1 MWRADVYHI
10 VNEAEQS
17 EGMKDAAAPMF
28 DKISNRMSDKSAALL
43 LTLENKLDR
52 ILQGWLLIAGLASAL
67 RIANTPPSA
76 AADGILPVVAPYLL
90 LMLSPFAS
98 LVLALR
104 WFRDGHLQPQPSTRL
119 AVAGRW
125 RKVST
130 EEARAHPLYGT
141 TGIMVSLLIGTL
153 LNVPVRAGEYM
164 VAMPPV
170 AGDVPAWLSTLHLAM
185 TFDVVLFTSLYA
197 IAFVAA
203 LRKVPLFPRLL
214 AAIWIADVTMQL
226 ATAKLVASAGYV
238 PPNVADALHD
248 LLYGNVEK
256 VLISVAVWLPYL
268 LLSRRVN
275 VTYRSRIPA

>member
-1 MWRADVYHI
+1 
-10 VNEAEQS
+10 
-17 EGMKDAAAPMF
+17 MKDDAAPMF
-28 DKISNRMSDKSAALL
+28 DQFSARMRNKSATLL
-43 LTLENKLDR
+43 LSLEGNLDR
-52 ILQGWLLIAGLASAL
+52 ILQGWLLIAGLASAI

-76 AADGILPVVAPYLL
+76 AADGILAVVAPYVLL
-90 LMLSPFAS
+90 ILAPFAS

-104 WFRDGHLQPQPSTRL
+104 WFRDGHLQPQPTTRL
-119 AVAGRW
+119 AIVGRW

-130 EEARAHPLYGT
+130 EDARAHSLYGT

-170 AGDVPAWLSTLHLAM
+170 AGDVPQWLSTLHFAM

-214 AAIWIADVTMQL
+214 AAIWMADVTMQL

-238 PPNVADALHD
+238 PPKVAEALHH
-248 LLYGNVEK
+248 LLYGNIEK
-256 VLISVAVWLPYL
+256 VLISVVIWLPYL

-275 VTYRSRIPA
+275 VTYRSRTPA

>member
-1 MWRADVYHI
+1 
-10 VNEAEQS
+10 
-17 EGMKDAAAPMF
+17 MKDAAAPML
-28 DKISNRMSDKSAALL
+28 DKISNRMRDKSAAML

-52 ILQGWLLIAGLASAL
+52 IFQGWLLIAGLASAL

-76 AADGILPVVAPYLL
+76 AADGMLPVIAPYVLL
-90 LMLSPFAS
+90 ILAPFVSA
-98 LVLALR
+98 VLALR
-104 WFRDGHLQPQPSTRL
+104 WFRAGHLQPQPSTRL
-119 AVAGRW
+119 AVVGRW
-125 RKVST
+125 RQVT
-130 EEARAHPLYGT
+130 AEQARAHPLYGT

-170 AGDVPAWLSTLHLAM
+170 AGDVPPWLSTLHLAM

-203 LRKVPLFPRLL
+203 LRKGPLFPRLL

-226 ATAKLVASAGYV
+226 ATAKLVASSGYV
-238 PPNVADALHD
+238 PAKVAGALHQ

-256 VLISVAVWLPYL
+256 VLISVVIWLPYL

-275 VTYRSRIPA
+275 VTYRSRVPA

>member
-1 MWRADVYHI
+1 
-10 VNEAEQS
+10 
-17 EGMKDAAAPMF
+17 MF
-28 DKISNRMSDKSAALL
+28 QKFSNRMSNKSAALL

-52 ILQGWLLIAGLASAL
+52 ILQGWLLFAGLASAIRL
-67 RIANTPPSA
+67 ANTPPMA
-76 AADGILPVVAPYLL
+76 AAGGVLPLVAPYVLL
-90 LMLSPFAS
+90 ILAPFAS
-98 LVLALR
+98 MVLALR
-104 WFRDGHLQPQPSTRL
+104 WFRDGDLQAQPVTRL
-119 AVAGRW
+119 AVLGRW
-125 RKVST
+125 RQIT
-130 EEARAHPLYGT
+130 AQEAKAHPLYGT

-153 LNVPVRAGEYM
+153 LNLPVRAGEYM

-170 AGDVPAWLSTLHLAM
+170 AGDVPAWLSTLHFAM

-214 AAIWIADVTMQL
+214 VAIWIADITMQL
-226 ATAKLVASAGYV
+226 GTAKIVANSGYV
-238 PPNVADALHD
+238 PANVAGALHD
-248 LLYGNVEK
+248 LLHGNIEK

>member
-1 MWRADVYHI
+1 
-10 VNEAEQS
+10 
-17 EGMKDAAAPMF
+17 MKDAAAPMF
-28 DKISNRMSDKSAALL
+28 QKFTTRMSNKSAALL

-52 ILQGWLLIAGLASAL
+52 IFQGWLLFAGLASAL
-67 RIANTPPSA
+67 RIANTPASA
-76 AADGILPVVAPYLL
+76 AADGLMPVVAPYVLL
-90 LMLSPFAS
+90 ILAPFAS
-98 LVLALR
+98 GVLALR
-104 WFRDGHLQPQPSTRL
+104 WFHDGHLQPQPGTRI
-119 AVAGRW
+119 AVVGRW
-125 RKVST
+125 RTVT
-130 EEARAHPLYGT
+130 RNEARAHPLYGT
-141 TGIMVSLLIGTL
+141 NGIMVSLLIGTL

-185 TFDVVLFTSLYA
+185 TFDVVLFTSIYA

-226 ATAKLVASAGYV
+226 TTAKLVASTGYV
-238 PPNVADALHD
+238 PPNVAEALHH

-256 VLISVAVWLPYL
+256 VLISVAIWLPYL

>member
-1 MWRADVYHI
+1 
-10 VNEAEQS
+10 
-17 EGMKDAAAPMF
+17 MKDAAAPMF
-28 DKISNRMSDKSAALL
+28 DKFSNRMSNKSAALL

-52 ILQGWLLIAGLASAL
+52 ILQGWLLFAGLASAI
-67 RIANTPPSA
+67 RIANTPPLA
-76 AADGILPVVAPYLL
+76 AAGGVLPVVAPYVLL
-90 LMLSPFAS
+90 ILAPFAS

-104 WFRDGHLQPQPSTRL
+104 WFRDGHLQPQPGTRL
-119 AVAGRW
+119 AIAGRW
-125 RKVST
+125 RKVSAD
-130 EEARAHPLYGT
+130 EAKKNPLYGT
-141 TGIMVSLLIGTL
+141 SGIMVSLLIGTL
-153 LNVPVRAGEYM
+153 LNVPVRAAEYM

-214 AAIWIADVTMQL
+214 AAIWIADITMQL
-226 ATAKLVASAGYV
+226 ATAKLVASAGSV
-238 PPNVADALHD
+238 PPNVADALQS
-248 LLYGNVEK
+248 LLHGNVEK

>member
-1 MWRADVYHI
+1 
-10 VNEAEQS
+10 
-17 EGMKDAAAPMF
+17 MKDAAAPMF
-28 DKISNRMSDKSAALL
+28 RQISNRMSNKSVALL

-52 ILQGWLLIAGLASAL
+52 ILQGWLLFAGLASAI
-67 RIANTPPSA
+67 RIANTPPVA
-76 AADGILPVVAPYLL
+76 AADGILPVVAPYVLL
-90 LMLSPFAS
+90 ILAPFAS

-119 AVAGRW
+119 ARVGRW
-125 RKVST
+125 RKVSS
-130 EEARAHPLYGT
+130 EEAKAHPLYGT
-141 TGIMVSLLIGTL
+141 TGIMVSLLVGTL

-197 IAFVAA
+197 VAFVAA

-238 PPNVADALHD
+238 PPNVADALHQ

>member
-1 MWRADVYHI
+1 
-10 VNEAEQS
+10 
-17 EGMKDAAAPMF
+17 MKDGAAPMF
-28 DKISNRMSDKSAALL
+28 DRFSNRMRIKSAALL
-43 LTLENKLDR
+43 LTLENKFDR
-52 ILQGWLLIAGLASAL
+52 ILQGWLLVAGLASAV
-67 RIANTPPSA
+67 RIAHTPASA
-76 AADGILPVVAPYLL
+76 AADGVLPVVAPYVLL
-90 LMLSPFAS
+90 ILAPFAS
-98 LVLALR
+98 AVLALR

-119 AVAGRW
+119 AVVGRW
-125 RKVST
+125 RKVSPD
-130 EEARAHPLYGT
+130 EARAHQFYGT

-153 LNVPVRAGEYM
+153 LNVPVRAAEYM

-170 AGDVPAWLSTLHLAM
+170 AGNVPAWLSTLHLAM

-226 ATAKLVASAGYV
+226 ATAKLVAGTGHI
-238 PPNVADALHD
+238 PPTVAEALHH

-268 LLSRRVN
+268 LFSKRVN

>member
-1 MWRADVYHI
+1 
-10 VNEAEQS
+10 
-17 EGMKDAAAPMF
+17 MKDAAAPMF
-28 DKISNRMSDKSAALL
+28 DKFSNRMSNKSAALL
-43 LTLENKLDR
+43 LTLEGKLDR
-52 ILQGWLLIAGLASAL
+52 IMQGWLLVAGLASAL
-67 RIANTPPSA
+67 RIATTPPSA
-76 AADGILPVVAPYLL
+76 AADGVLPVVAPYVLL
-90 LMLSPFAS
+90 ILAPFAS

-119 AVAGRW
+119 AIAGRW
-125 RKVST
+125 RKVPP

-214 AAIWIADVTMQL
+214 AAIWIADITMQL

-238 PPNVADALHD
+238 PPSVAEALHH

-256 VLISVAVWLPYL
+256 VMISVAIWLPYL

>member
-1 MWRADVYHI
+1 
-10 VNEAEQS
+10 
-17 EGMKDAAAPMF
+17 MKDAAAPMF
-28 DKISNRMSDKSAALL
+28 QKFSNRMSNKSAALL
-43 LTLENKLDR
+43 MSLENKLDR
-52 ILQGWLLIAGLASAL
+52 ILQGWLLLAGLASAL

-76 AADGILPVVAPYLL
+76 AADGVLPVVAPYVLL
-90 LMLSPFAS
+90 ILAPFAS
-98 LVLALR
+98 AVLALR
-104 WFRDGHLQPQPSTRL
+104 WFRNGHLQPQPSTRL
-119 AVAGRW
+119 AVVGRW
-125 RKVST
+125 RTVSPD
-130 EEARAHPLYGT
+130 EARRHPLYGT
-141 TGIMVSLLIGTL
+141 TGVMVSLLVGTL

-170 AGDVPAWLSTLHLAM
+170 AGDVPAWLSSLHLAM

-214 AAIWIADVTMQL
+214 AAIWLADITMQC

-238 PPNVADALHD
+238 PPSVAEALHH

>member
-1 MWRADVYHI
+1 
-10 VNEAEQS
+10 
-17 EGMKDAAAPMF
+17 MKDTAAPMF
-28 DKISNRMSDKSAALL
+28 QKFTTRMSNKSAALL

-52 ILQGWLLIAGLASAL
+52 IFQGWLLFAGLASAL
-67 RIANTPPSA
+67 RIANTPASA
-76 AADGILPVVAPYLL
+76 AADGLVPVVAPYVLL
-90 LMLSPFAS
+90 ILAPFAS
-98 LVLALR
+98 AVLALR

-119 AVAGRW
+119 AVVGRW
-125 RKVST
+125 RTVSPD
-130 EEARAHPLYGT
+130 EARAHPLYGT

-214 AAIWIADVTMQL
+214 AAIWMADVTMQL
-226 ATAKLVASAGYV
+226 ATAKLVANTGYV
-238 PPNVADALHD
+238 PANVAGALHH

-256 VLISVAVWLPYL
+256 VLISVAIWLPYL